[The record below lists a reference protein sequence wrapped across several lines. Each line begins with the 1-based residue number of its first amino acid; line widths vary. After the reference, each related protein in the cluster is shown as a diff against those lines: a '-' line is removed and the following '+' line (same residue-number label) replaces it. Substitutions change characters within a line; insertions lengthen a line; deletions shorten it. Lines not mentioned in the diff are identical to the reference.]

1 MTEEE
6 VRYLVRLCFA
16 HHPEIQD
23 WLSIGS
29 FDTIAAAIRSRMKQ
43 RKVLQLNKRK
53 IQFLREIWEVDNCE
67 FLGNYKDAEE
77 NPHLI
82 EATKRFVKESG
93 LDRSKIIA
101 EIGTGDQ
108 IDDCNNCVKKFG
120 MPRVRYD

>member
-43 RKVLQLNKRK
+43 RKVIQLNKRE

-77 NPHLI
+77 NPHLL
-82 EATKRFVKESG
+82 EATKRI
-93 LDRSKIIA
+93 R
-101 EIGTGDQ
+101 
-108 IDDCNNCVKKFG
+108 
-120 MPRVRYD
+120 